1 MNEKGGWDIY
11 YLYIMSVYPT
21 AKSSHTRRDTGFTW
35 KKKKLSGCVYY
46 FKRSHKKRYKRRH
59 IGIPLYRVKKKKKS

>member
-35 KKKKLSGCVYY
+35 KK
-46 FKRSHKKRYKRRH
+46 
-59 IGIPLYRVKKKKKS
+59 